1 MGARQGHYGADR
13 MMVTDII
20 SYLKGDRKTLP
31 VNIVD
36 ALQAGIAALAIDQA
50 RRSSKLIDLTPIW
63 KEFDAVLSE
72 E

>member
-1 MGARQGHYGADR
+1 
-13 MMVTDII
+13 MVTDII

-63 KEFDAVLSE
+63 KEFDAVLSQE
-72 E
+72 